1 MVNSSPTSIN
11 YKFYWILTSS
21 LILHIFVLSYIS
33 FPKAEKQPIEK
44 IFEVQLQNIIVQAQK
59 PLLQKAPSSKPL
71 TKKPLPKKPLPKKP
85 LSNKPLPQQPLPEQ
99 PLPQQP
105 APKKPLPKKPLPK
118 KPLLQKP
125 LPQKPLLQK
134 PLLQKPLLQK
144 PLPQKPLLQ
153 KPLPQKPLLQK
164 PLLQK
169 PLLQKPLPKKPL
181 PKKPLP
187 IKPILKKRF
196 AKKPLLIKPSPPKQI
211 RYLKKTKILQPQ
223 RPSIKKAIETPKT
236 AIEISKSALET
247 SNTAIETSKE
257 LTSKELTSD
266 RILVEKKIT
275 KTINL
280 LDKPLPAIKPVAK
293 PSLEKPL
300 TSQIENIK
308 ATTEK
313 NVFLDS
319 EVKMPAILN
328 QPNKIQIKEQNTKNE
343 RLLKE
348 INANQSK
355 TSEKLLKGIKANQI
369 KTVEKAGDIKANEIK
384 QTTDNYKIKTPL
396 NKNNDVNPITSTTIF
411 SNLKIEGEVSRR
423 KLIYQPEAPN
433 LDIDKD
439 LTISLKF
446 SVLPS
451 GVVDQII
458 PFKKADPDLEK
469 LATELLLQYRFEPLF
484 GEKDIQYGIIH
495 FTIKRSN

>member
-1 MVNSSPTSIN
+1 VNSSPTSIN

-59 PLLQKAPSSKPL
+59 PLLKKSPTSKPL
-71 TKKPLPKKPLPKKP
+71 TKKPLTKKPLTKKP
-85 LSNKPLPQQPLPEQ
+85 LLKQPLPKQPLPQQPLPQQLLPKQ
-99 PLPQQP
+99 PL
-105 APKKPLPKKPLPK
+105 PKKPLPKKPLPK
-118 KPLLQKP
+118 KPLTKKP
-125 LPQKPLLQK
+125 LTQKPLLQK
-134 PLLQKPLLQK
+134 PLLQKPLLKK
-144 PLPQKPLLQ
+144 PLLQKSLLKKPLLQ
-153 KPLPQKPLLQK
+153 KPLT
-164 PLLQK
+164 
-169 PLLQKPLPKKPL
+169 QKPLPKKPL
-181 PKKPLP
+181 TQKPLP
-187 IKPILKKRF
+187 QKPILQKRF

-211 RYLKKTKILQPQ
+211 QYQKKTKILQPQ
-223 RPSIKKAIETPKT
+223 KPSIKKGVE
-236 AIEISKSALET
+236 KS
-247 SNTAIETSKE
+247 N
-257 LTSKELTSD
+257 ELTSD
-266 RILVEKKIT
+266 RDRVLTEKRIT
-275 KTINL
+275 KTTNL

-300 TSQIENIK
+300 TSQIENIEVI
-308 ATTEK
+308 TEK
-313 NVFLDS
+313 NDFLDP
-319 EVKMPAILN
+319 EVKVPVMLLN
-328 QPNKIQIKEQNTKNE
+328 QPSKIQIKEQNTKSE

-348 INANQSK
+348 INANQIK
-355 TSEKLLKGIKANQI
+355 TSGKLLKGIKANQI

-384 QTTDNYKIKTPL
+384 QTTDNYEIKTPL
-396 NKNNDVNPITSTTIF
+396 KKNNNVNPITSTNIF

-423 KLIYQPEAPN
+423 KLIYQPKAPN

-451 GVVDQII
+451 GVVNQII

-469 LATELLLQYRFEPLF
+469 LATGLLLQYRFEPLF